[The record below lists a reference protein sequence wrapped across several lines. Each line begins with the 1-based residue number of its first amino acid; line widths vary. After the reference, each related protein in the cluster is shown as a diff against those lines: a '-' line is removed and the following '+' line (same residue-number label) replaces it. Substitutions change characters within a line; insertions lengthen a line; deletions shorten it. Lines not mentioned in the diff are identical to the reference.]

1 METSTK
7 SILFTPL
14 NIRNVQ
20 LRNRIC
26 VSPMCQYSA
35 VDGYAN
41 DWHLVHLGSRA
52 AGGAGIV
59 FCEATA
65 VTPEGRISPSDLGLW
80 KDSHIE
86 PLKRITEFAK
96 KMGAIPGIQLAHSGR
111 KGSTAAPWKGG
122 GDVPLDEGGWL
133 TSAPSAIPFSLH
145 NRTPLALDKNGIESI
160 KKAFFDATKRALLS
174 GFQIIEIHAAH
185 GYLFHEFLSPLS
197 NHRSD
202 NYGGSFENRIR
213 LLCEVTVGIRKIIP
227 TGMPLFVRV
236 SATDWIEGGWD
247 IAESIKLAQKL
258 KALEVDL
265 IDTSSG
271 ALIPG
276 VKIPIGHGYQV
287 PFAAR
292 IRAEADIMTG
302 AVGLITDPLQA
313 EKVLREESA
322 DIVFIAREFLRD
334 PYWPHH
340 AASVLGT
347 TSEWPIPYG
356 YAIMPK

>member
-1 METSTK
+1 METPAK

-14 NIRNVQ
+14 NIRDLQ

-26 VSPMCQYSA
+26 VSPMCQYSS
-35 VDGYAN
+35 VEGYAN

-52 AGGAGIV
+52 AGGAGLV

-65 VTPEGRISPSDLGLW
+65 VTPEGRISPNDLGLW
-80 KDSHIE
+80 DNNHIE
-86 PLKRITEFAK
+86 PLKRITEFIK
-96 KMGAIPGIQLAHSGR
+96 KMGAVAGIQLAHSGR

-122 GDVPLDEGGWL
+122 GDVPFNEGGWL
-133 TSAPSAIPFSLH
+133 TSAPSAIPFSAH
-145 NRTPLALDKNGIESI
+145 NRTPVELDKSGIETI
-160 KKAFFDATKRALLS
+160 KKAFFEATERALLA
-174 GFQIIEIHAAH
+174 GFQIIEIHSAH

-197 NHRSD
+197 NHRND
-202 NYGGSFENRIR
+202 NYGGCFENRSR
-213 LLCEVTVGIRKIIP
+213 LLCEVTIGIRKIIP
-227 TGMPLFVRV
+227 DGMPLFVRI
-236 SATDWIEGGWD
+236 SATDWTEGGWD
-247 IAESIKLAQKL
+247 ITDSVKLAQQL
-258 KALEVDL
+258 KTLGVDL

-313 EKVLREESA
+313 EKVLREKSA
-322 DIVFIAREFLRD
+322 DVVFIAREFLRD

-340 AASVLGT
+340 AAKVLGT
-347 TSEWPIPYG
+347 ISDWPTPYG
-356 YAIMPK
+356 YAILTK